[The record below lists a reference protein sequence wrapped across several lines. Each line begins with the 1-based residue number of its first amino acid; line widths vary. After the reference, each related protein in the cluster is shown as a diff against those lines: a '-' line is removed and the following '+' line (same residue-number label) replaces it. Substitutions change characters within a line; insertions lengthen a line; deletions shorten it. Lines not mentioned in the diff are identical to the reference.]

1 MLVSVNWLK
10 DYVDVDLPA
19 KELGDRMIMSGS
31 NIETI
36 TEIGTGMSGVVLG
49 RIDKIDKHP
58 DADKLVVCQLN
69 VGKDEPLQIVTS
81 ATNIYEGAYVPV
93 ATDGSHIPGPLHG
106 QPKVEGGVTI
116 TKGALRGVES
126 DGMLCGPQEL
136 GYDDKVAPMNSKDG
150 IWLLPGNWDD
160 HLGEDFDKA
169 LGLEDHVIDFEITPN
184 RPDCLAMVGM
194 AREAAA
200 TFGTQM
206 KYPDIAVEPS
216 DEKASDYI
224 KVDVKS
230 DLCRRYTAHVIKD
243 VKIEQSPWWLQKRL
257 MAAGMRPINNIVD
270 ITNFVM
276 IEYGQPLHAFDI
288 RRLAGQHI
296 IVDTAENG
304 TKFTTLDG
312 TERTLDDTMLMIND
326 ENGPVCVAGVMGGLD
341 SEIVEDT
348 TTVVL
353 ESASFVGSSV
363 RFTSK
368 KLNLRTEA
376 SGRYEKGIDP
386 NQCEDAAERFCRL
399 VQLLGCG
406 KVLNG
411 YVDVYKNPETAPTVT
426 ARVSRI
432 NKVLGI
438 DIPREQMVGYLESLE
453 MKVEGEGD
461 ELVVTPPSVRQD
473 LLEEVDYV
481 EEVARMDGYDN
492 LPMTLPNIASKV
504 STPASWYMAQKARD
518 ILSGMGAD
526 EIQTYSFSGD
536 RDMDMAGIAKDA
548 PERDYVRI
556 MNPMGEDTQA
566 LRSMLRTEMLETLA
580 LNYSRNMDSM
590 RAYEIGTVFKN
601 NPSDDPDEN
610 KRLPEEYKHLSIGIY
625 GDGEDFFMLKG
636 MIDALLDRF
645 GIRDVKYIAE
655 REQQMFHSGRC
666 ARIQIAGKDG
676 QYKDLGI
683 MGEIHPDVLERFSFG
698 ARACVAELDFDMICS
713 NADTEVHYQKPPKY
727 PSTLR
732 DIAMVVDADL
742 EVGSIIDEIKS
753 NDSGI
758 LEDVKLFDIYRGL
771 PIPPDKKSCAFSLT
785 YRSDEKTLTDE
796 EVDEQQKKIIKD
808 LEDMFNA
815 VLREQ

>member
-10 DYVDVDLPA
+10 DYVDVDVPV

-36 TEIGTGMSGVVLG
+36 TEIGAGMSGVVLG
-49 RIDKIDKHP
+49 RIDKIEKHP

-69 VGKDEPLQIVTS
+69 VGKDEPLQIITS
-81 ATNIYEGAYVPV
+81 AANVYEGAYVPV

-116 TKGALRGVES
+116 TSGKLRGVQS

-200 TFGTQM
+200 TFGTEM

-216 DEKASDYI
+216 DEEASDYI

-257 MAAGMRPINNIVD
+257 IAAGMRPINNIVD

-304 TKFTTLDG
+304 AKFTTLDG

-348 TTVVL
+348 KTVVL

-363 RFTSK
+363 RLTSK

-399 VQLLGCG
+399 VQILGCG

-411 YVDVYKNPETAPTVT
+411 FVDVYKKPEKAPTVT

-438 DIPREQMVGYLESLE
+438 DIPREQMKGYLESLE

-461 ELVVTPPSVRQD
+461 LLVVTPPSVRQD

-481 EEVARMDGYDN
+481 EEVARMYGYDN

-504 STPASWYMAQKARD
+504 STPQSWYMAQAARD
-518 ILSGMGAD
+518 LLTGMGAD

-548 PERDYVRI
+548 PERDYVKI

-580 LNYSRNMDSM
+580 LNYSRNIDGM
-590 RAYEIGTVFKN
+590 RAYEIGTVFRNADNERK
-601 NPSDDPDEN
+601 S
-610 KRLPEEYKHLSIGIY
+610 EESQHLSVGIY
-625 GDGEDFFMLKG
+625 GEGEDFFMMKG
-636 MIDALLDRF
+636 MLEALLDRF
-645 GIRDVKYIAE
+645 GIRDVKFKAE
-655 REQQMFHSGRC
+655 REEGMYHPGRC
-666 ARIQIAGKDG
+666 ASLWIDDRK
-676 QYKDLGI
+676 LGI
-683 MGEIHPDVLERFSFG
+683 MGEIHPDVLERFSFD
-698 ARACVAELDFDMICS
+698 ARPVVAELDFDMICE

-727 PSTLR
+727 PSTQR

-742 EVGSIIDEIKS
+742 EVGAIIDEIRK
-753 NDSGI
+753 NDSAI
-758 LEDVKLFDIYRGL
+758 LEDVKLFDIYRGI
-771 PIPPDKKSCAFSLT
+771 PIPADKKSCAFSLT

-796 EVDEQQKKIIKD
+796 EVDEVQQKIISD
-808 LEDMFNA
+808 LREKFDA

>member
-10 DYVDVDLPA
+10 DYVDVDVPV

-36 TEIGTGMSGVVLG
+36 TEIGAGMSGVVLG
-49 RIDKIDKHP
+49 RIDKIEKHP

-69 VGKDEPLQIVTS
+69 VGKDEPLQIITS
-81 ATNIYEGAYVPV
+81 ATNVYEGAYVPV

-116 TKGALRGVES
+116 TSGKLRGVQS

-200 TFGTQM
+200 TFGTEM

-216 DEKASDYI
+216 DEEASDYI

-257 MAAGMRPINNIVD
+257 IAAGMRPINNIVD

-304 TKFTTLDG
+304 AKFTTLDG

-348 TTVVL
+348 KTVVL

-363 RFTSK
+363 RLTSK

-399 VQLLGCG
+399 VQILGCG

-411 YVDVYKNPETAPTVT
+411 FVDVYKKPEKAPTVT

-438 DIPREQMVGYLESLE
+438 DIPREQMKGYLESLE

-461 ELVVTPPSVRQD
+461 LLVVTPPSVRQD

-481 EEVARMDGYDN
+481 EEVARMYGYDN

-504 STPASWYMAQKARD
+504 STPQSWYMAQTARD
-518 ILSGMGAD
+518 LLTGMGAD

-548 PERDYVRI
+548 PERDYVKI

-580 LNYSRNMDSM
+580 LNYSRNIDGM
-590 RAYEIGTVFKN
+590 RAYEIGTVFRNADNERK
-601 NPSDDPDEN
+601 S
-610 KRLPEEYKHLSIGIY
+610 EESQHLSVGIY
-625 GDGEDFFMLKG
+625 GEGEDFFMMKG
-636 MIDALLDRF
+636 MLEALLDRF
-645 GIRDVKYIAE
+645 GIRDVKFKAE
-655 REQQMFHSGRC
+655 REDGMYHPGRC
-666 ARIQIAGKDG
+666 ASLWIDDRK
-676 QYKDLGI
+676 LGI
-683 MGEIHPDVLERFSFG
+683 MGEIHPDVLERFSFD
-698 ARACVAELDFDMICS
+698 ARPVVAELDFDMICE

-727 PSTLR
+727 PSTQR

-742 EVGSIIDEIKS
+742 EVGAIIDEIRK
-753 NDSGI
+753 NDSAI
-758 LEDVKLFDIYRGL
+758 LEDVKLFDIYRGI
-771 PIPPDKKSCAFSLT
+771 PIPADKKSCAFSLT

-796 EVDEQQKKIIKD
+796 EVDEVQQKIISD
-808 LEDMFNA
+808 LREKFDA